1 MAEKKKFFNVSIPIL
16 ESDLSVLGTSIQNLE
31 DKVIKY
37 DLTRMLKGKNFVAT
51 FIIKIKNNEAVAE
64 IKSLR
69 LAPSYIVRMMRNNIS
84 YVEDSFKCKAKDGN
98 LRIKPYLL
106 TRKRVH
112 RSVRKALRNKTFE
125 FVNEF
130 CADKT
135 RDEVFSSIISSL
147 LQKTLSLKLKKI
159 YPLAMCEMRVVELE
173 K

>member
-1 MAEKKKFFNVSIPIL
+1 
-16 ESDLSVLGTSIQNLE
+16 
-31 DKVIKY
+31 
-37 DLTRMLKGKNFVAT
+37 
-51 FIIKIKNNEAVAE
+51 
-64 IKSLR
+64 
-69 LAPSYIVRMMRNNIS
+69 MMRNNIS
-84 YVEDSFKCKAKDGN
+84 YVEDSFKCNTKDGM